1 MIIVGVSII
10 EFSVRVG
17 AIGLVTFLFLQP
29 AYVGGKNLSPAERMT
44 WTKQ

>member
-1 MIIVGVSII
+1 MVGVSVI

-29 AYVGGKNLSPAERMT
+29 AYVGGKSLPPAERMR